1 MIVRTPTGKV
11 IEDELE
17 VIKKNGSEGHVYG
30 IELDASYRIS
40 DRFSAF
46 GSFAFN
52 DGMADTF
59 PDSSASS
66 RSEPVS
72 RLLPPSGIFGLRYE
86 LSDSQWLEMSSFIA
100 AKQDNLNT
108 RDKGDTQR
116 IPPDGTPGYAVFNL
130 RYGFQISEQL
140 LLTLSLENIT
150 DEEYRIHGSGQNEP
164 GINFI
169 FGASMTF

>member
-1 MIVRTPTGKV
+1 
-11 IEDELE
+11 
-17 VIKKNGSEGHVYG
+17 
-30 IELDASYRIS
+30 
-40 DRFSAF
+40 
-46 GSFAFN
+46 
-52 DGMADTF
+52 
-59 PDSSASS
+59 
-66 RSEPVS
+66 
-72 RLLPPSGIFGLRYE
+72 
-86 LSDSQWLEMSSFIA
+86 MSSFIA

-169 FGASMTF
+169 FGASKTF